1 MLQSLFFFRYMGSW
15 YGPDPA
21 ALSIDVRPDF
31 SHLSTLPW
39 VAIGP
44 IAFTTLVAT
53 LVFVSVSKK
62 ARPAFKLMAFG
73 FFWAVSLFLI
83 ELSTVRF
90 QEAVV
95 LYRSYLWAPG
105 FLLALAGLLSLIS
118 LRWVLGL
125 AILAVALLVPLSWG
139 RLEVFSSELA
149 LWREAEQ
156 KLPQATTPGAVR
168 IHYNLG
174 IFYAKAKQTDRALN
188 EFEWVIAQDARAFQG
203 YWGRSAIY
211 MQDGQM
217 EMAVDDL
224 ATVIRLKPDY
234 GMAYFQLGA
243 VLKHLGRR
251 EESELA
257 FLQAEKLG
265 VPRVVFK

>member
-1 MLQSLFFFRYMGSW
+1 
-15 YGPDPA
+15 
-21 ALSIDVRPDF
+21 
-31 SHLSTLPW
+31 
-39 VAIGP
+39 
-44 IAFTTLVAT
+44 
-53 LVFVSVSKK
+53 
-62 ARPAFKLMAFG
+62 MAFG
-73 FFWAVSLFLI
+73 LFWTVSLFLI